1 MLFNLNSNRYK
12 ILSSYIY
19 DRCTMTLSYSILLLY
34 IPHTWWW
41 CNSRLYSKI
50 QLVERSVRNIIG
62 NRMKQT
68 TWNHLCLYMSHRVRE
83 RECINWIKKN
93 RWWWWWWW
101 GLFVYTNLLNNIY
114 STQEKR
120 MCVVVWLKKRGKVI
134 YTHRWCGDTA
144 NSNINS
150 QGCEH
155 NDIVRQQRI

>member
-1 MLFNLNSNRYK
+1 MSYYIWSLHYDP
-12 ILSSYIY
+12 SYI
-19 DRCTMTLSYSILLLY
+19 ILLISVIVY
-34 IPHTWWW
+34 HHIYTWWW

-83 RECINWIKKN
+83 RVHQEHQLNKKKKKTDDDDDDDDEVSLSIPIYWI
-93 RWWWWWWW
+93 
-101 GLFVYTNLLNNIY
+101 IY
-114 STQEKR
+114 STHKR
-120 MCVVVWLKKRGKVI
+120 KGCVSLYDSRKEGKL
-134 YTHRWCGDTA
+134 YTHSRWCGDTA

-155 NDIVRQQRI
+155 NDIVRHSNVHI